1 MFALPLKMVTTNA
14 FMQMLQS
21 KVTAPKQTRTQ
32 YKHNMKNYHI
42 ELKATGFKHTNKF
55 SGFDSACA
63 HFSTNEKPTTK
74 PFVATMMEA
83 IEKIGG
89 QQVDHGW
96 TGYAI
101 GKLFIQ
107 IGTRKA
113 DIMSP
118 EWDYHK
124 GSEIPVWMEVASG
137 DVVGDKG
144 MEEEEHDLTSCGD
157 DPTGPWATQDDYI

>member
-1 MFALPLKMVTTNA
+1 
-14 FMQMLQS
+14 
-21 KVTAPKQTRTQ
+21 
-32 YKHNMKNYHI
+32 MKNYHI

-74 PFVATMMEA
+74 PFVATMIKA

-101 GKLFIQ
+101 GCLFVQ

-113 DIMSP
+113 NIMSP